1 MMSVSAAGSAQNAQQ
16 AVAMLR
22 QTVQAEQVAGSA
34 MVEAATQAGK
44 DAAAQNAVPDNGPR
58 TEGIGERV
66 DVRA

>member
-1 MMSVSAAGSAQNAQQ
+1 MSVSAAGSAQNVQQ
-16 AVAMLR
+16 AVAVLR

-44 DAAAQNAVPDNGPR
+44 DAAVQNAVPDNGPR
-58 TEGIGERV
+58 TEGVGERV